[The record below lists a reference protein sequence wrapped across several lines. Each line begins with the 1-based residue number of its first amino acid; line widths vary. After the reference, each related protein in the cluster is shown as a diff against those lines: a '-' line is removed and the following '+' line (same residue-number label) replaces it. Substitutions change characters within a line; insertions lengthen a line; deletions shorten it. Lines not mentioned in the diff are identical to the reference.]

1 MKKKSKDQATEI
13 NQHKSCILSLL
24 YYRVQVEGYENEVPP
39 REWTHNEKR
48 KKRER
53 EKGKATLDGSRRG
66 RTYLPG
72 AAVAT
77 SACTARGSETCHR
90 TNESEA
96 GERVPRA
103 APFRPYSVASNA
115 RARVRYRNGAP
126 ISRRNEKGND
136 DKAISTSYNSGG

>member
-1 MKKKSKDQATEI
+1 MDAQREEKD
-13 NQHKSCILSLL
+13 K
-24 YYRVQVEGYENEVPP
+24 G
-39 REWTHNEKR
+39 KR
-48 KKRER
+48 KR
-53 EKGKATLDGSRRG
+53 KGDVGWISARAHT

-115 RARVRYRNGAP
+115 RVRYRNGAP
-126 ISRRNEKGND
+126 ISRWNEKGND
-136 DKAISTSYNSGG
+136 DKAISMSYNSGG